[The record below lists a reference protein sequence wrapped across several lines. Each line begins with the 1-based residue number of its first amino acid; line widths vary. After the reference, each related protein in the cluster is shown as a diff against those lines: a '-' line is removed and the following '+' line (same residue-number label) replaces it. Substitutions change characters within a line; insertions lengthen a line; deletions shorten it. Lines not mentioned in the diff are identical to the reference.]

1 MRKECAWAD
10 VAAAAGTPAADT
22 ICIEE
27 VYYLF
32 MSYSMEMRPAQYNL
46 NALHLPVFPRH
57 LFNVLLSDDVNV
69 DE

>member
-27 VYYLF
+27 VYLF

-46 NALHLPVFPRH
+46 IALHLPVFPRH